1 MKNYYRSTC
10 LTATSLKRPTE
21 ELAHLAW
28 CILAAVGLARQEGR
42 ALSPLQTHMFIMQWL
57 LTAQKR
63 KLFPRTL
70 AQDIIWLQEQ
80 GKRYGPS
87 ARLYSKVE
95 YIWLASSGELTQQ
108 STLFRFTYMIETLRA
123 MDWIDWLVS
132 AKEWGEKAK
141 LAGNVCAIYTPKD
154 ELHQVFTKKGE
165 LIRPME
171 LRLTGDIDG
180 IPALLVQCNLSA
192 ERLPDDE
199 GFCVYRLLPEP
210 FREHKRLMPNEISD
224 EKKNIAINGRPAT

>member
-1 MKNYYRSTC
+1 MT
-10 LTATSLKRPTE
+10 LTSLIRPTK

-28 CILAAVGLARQEGR
+28 CILVAVGFARQEGK
-42 ALSPLQTHMFIMQWL
+42 ALSSLQTHMFIMQWL

-95 YIWLASSGELTQQ
+95 YIWLASSGELTRQ

-132 AKEWGEKAK
+132 AKEWEEKAK
-141 LAGNVCAIYTPKD
+141 LAGDVCAIYTPKD
-154 ELHQVFTKKGE
+154 ELHHVFTDRGE
-165 LIRPME
+165 LIKPME
-171 LRLTGDIDG
+171 LRLTGDISG

-199 GFCVYRLLPEP
+199 GFFVYRLLPEP
-210 FREHKRLMPNEISD
+210 FCEHKWLMPNEISD
-224 EKKNIAINGRPAT
+224 EKKNIAIKGRPAT

>member
-1 MKNYYRSTC
+1 M
-10 LTATSLKRPTE
+10 TAISFKRPTE
-21 ELAHLAW
+21 ELAHLSW
-28 CILAAVGLARQEGR
+28 CILVAVGFARQEGR

-70 AQDIIWLQEQ
+70 AQDIILLQEQ
-80 GKRYGPS
+80 GKRNGPS

-108 STLFRFTYMIETLRA
+108 STLFRFTYMIETLRT

-132 AKEWGEKAK
+132 AKEWEEKAK

-154 ELHQVFTKKGE
+154 ELHQVFTEKGE
-165 LIRPME
+165 LIRPMA
-171 LRLTGDIDG
+171 LRLTGDISG
-180 IPALLVQCNLSA
+180 IPALLAQCHLHA
-192 ERLPDDE
+192 ERLPDDD
-199 GFCVYRLLPEP
+199 GYFVYQLLPECSGS
-210 FREHKRLMPNEISD
+210 LTM
-224 EKKNIAINGRPAT
+224 GLQL